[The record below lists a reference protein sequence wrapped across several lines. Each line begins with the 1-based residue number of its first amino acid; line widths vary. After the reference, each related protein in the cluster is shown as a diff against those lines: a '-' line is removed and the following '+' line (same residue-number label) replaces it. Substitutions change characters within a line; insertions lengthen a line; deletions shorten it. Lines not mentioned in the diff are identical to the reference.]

1 LVHGVS
7 GALRDGRGR
16 SLEGEDA
23 GGRVGGGGS
32 GVVGMAVEALGA
44 VEALPATEG
53 ALAGDGFGINGVISA
68 SVACM
73 GELHKVGSRSQGAA
87 AQTKT

>member
-7 GALRDGRGR
+7 GALRDGGGR

-44 VEALPATEG
+44 VEAVPATEG
-53 ALAGDGFGINGVISA
+53 ELAGDAFGIDGVR
-68 SVACM
+68 VAA
-73 GELHKVGSRSQGAA
+73 GGATLCVCTDALKEEGAVA
-87 AQTKT
+87 A